1 MLLEDILDYGT
12 LADFTLRRIAN
23 LETLNPNQLKGL
35 EKDLCKLLQTELG
48 KNYLEPHKRHE
59 NQIKSEVIIAIENQ
73 KL

>member
-35 EKDLCKLLQTELG
+35 EKDLKLLQRSG
-48 KNYLEPHKRHE
+48 K
-59 NQIKSEVIIAIENQ
+59 
-73 KL
+73 KLPRTA